1 MSSPVKDFIFESL
14 NELRNG
20 NNYSLTGNTLDG
32 LVWDEGSVNPPTVTN
47 SRKNCRTFSCRTNE
61 TS

>member
-32 LVWDEGSVNPPTVTN
+32 LVWDEGSVNPPTV
-47 SRKNCRTFSCRTNE
+47 
-61 TS
+61 